1 MPSRT
6 ESDSFILNNNQNSKT
21 MEEQLIIHGISRPA
35 YCEAIGLSKC
45 FEAYAKTV
53 GVDDIESVGF
63 NANSGWV
70 YIALECGV
78 SIGSLLGR
86 QVEFIAYDAGTGE
99 EYFYDTYEEALDY
112 QHKQW
117 AS

>member
-1 MPSRT
+1 
-6 ESDSFILNNNQNSKT
+6 

-86 QVEFIAYDAGTGE
+86 QVEFIAYNTNSGHHE
-99 EYFYDTYEEALDY
+99 
-112 QHKQW
+112 KQIHLR
-117 AS
+117 AIISQRERRFELQ